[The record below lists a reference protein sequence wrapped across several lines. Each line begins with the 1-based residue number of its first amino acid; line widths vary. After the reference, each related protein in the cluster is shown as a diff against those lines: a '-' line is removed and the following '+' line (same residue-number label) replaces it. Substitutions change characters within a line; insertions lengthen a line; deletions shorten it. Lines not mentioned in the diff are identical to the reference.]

1 MNDVVVNFTDGNLNP
16 QLPGTDH
23 VSGLVQYTG
32 ATLPD
37 QFGSDD
43 RIKAVYSLQEA
54 EGLGI
59 LSSSSSGPIQILHYH
74 VSEFFRLNPGAK
86 LWIGC
91 FAVPGSFTFEE
102 IATLQRFAEGACK
115 RIGVVATNVPAF
127 ATTQVTAIQT
137 VCNTLASEH
146 RPTVVFFEA
155 NPQFDINITEWP
167 DLSSLESPNVGV
179 VVGADR
185 GGVGYE
191 LTNNLEDTVGIVG
204 AVLGA
209 HSKALAHESI
219 AWVQKFNLVTGKE
232 LDVPGFT
239 HSPTELV
246 KNLSENSLDD
256 LANKRYIF
264 MRKHVGISG
273 TYLNDSLNA
282 NLASSDYNAI
292 ERITVA
298 NKAARLLRAAYL
310 PTLSGPILLE
320 GGKIQK
326 DVVASLNAIGNKAL
340 DQMLRTGEISERSVF
355 VNPDQ
360 DIVNTSVL
368 VVNAK
373 VVPVGVARSITVNF
387 SFNVTV

>member
-1 MNDVVVNFTDGNLNP
+1 MNDVVVNLTDGNLNP

-37 QFGSDD
+37 EFGTND
-43 RIKAVYSLQEA
+43 RIKAVYSVQDA
-54 EGLGI
+54 VALGI
-59 LSSSSSGPIQILHYH
+59 TPTASADPIKVLYYH
-74 VSEFFRLNPGAK
+74 VNEFFRLNPGAK

-91 FAVPGSFTFEE
+91 FAVPGSFDFTE

-115 RIGVVATNVPAF
+115 RIGVVATNVPF
-127 ATTQVTAIQT
+127 ITTSQVTAIQT
-137 VCNTLASEH
+137 VCDTLATEH

-155 NPQFDINITEWP
+155 NPQFDINLSEWP
-167 DLSSLESPNVGV
+167 DLSALECPNVGV
-179 VVGADR
+179 VIGADR
-185 GGVGYE
+185 GNTGNA
-191 LTNNLEDTVGIVG
+191 LTNAVEDTVGIIG

-239 HSPTELV
+239 HSTSELV
-246 KNLSENSLDD
+246 KNLAESALDD
-256 LANKRYIF
+256 LQDKRYIF
-264 MRKHVGISG
+264 MRKHVGVSG

-282 NLASSDYNAI
+282 NLASSDYNSI

-326 DVVASLNAIGNKAL
+326 DIVASLNAIGNKAL
-340 DQMLRTGEISERSVF
+340 DQLLRTGEISERAVF
-355 VNPDQ
+355 VDPDQ

-368 VVNAK
+368 VVSAK